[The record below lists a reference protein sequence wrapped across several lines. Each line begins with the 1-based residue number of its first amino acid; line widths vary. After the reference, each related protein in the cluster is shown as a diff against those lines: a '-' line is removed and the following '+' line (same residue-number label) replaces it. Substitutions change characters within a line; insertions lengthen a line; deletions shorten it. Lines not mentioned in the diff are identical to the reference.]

1 MKKGEVTLYVK
12 SIKTAVANESIP
24 VPALVWDST
33 SRSMQPGANPRVT
46 QTRNFEQIVK
56 YDFTLP
62 EDQER
67 TVQAVDKVAS
77 ELGVDVKIID
87 VTKENAVHRAV
98 QEEINKNKDIS
109 NTRHEFRR
117 KNRGQPN
124 RTEYQTAS
132 AELMKSFSENVRV

>member
-1 MKKGEVTLYVK
+1 VKKGEVTLYVK
-12 SIKTAVANESIP
+12 SIKTAVANESISA
-24 VPALVWDST
+24 PALVWDST

-87 VTKENAVHRAV
+87 VTKENAVRRAV
-98 QEEINKNKDIS
+98 QEEI
-109 NTRHEFRR
+109 RR
-117 KNRGQPN
+117 IKTFPTFVTSSGEKIAGSL
-124 RTEYQTAS
+124 TEQNIRR
-132 AELMKSFSENVRV
+132 LLQK